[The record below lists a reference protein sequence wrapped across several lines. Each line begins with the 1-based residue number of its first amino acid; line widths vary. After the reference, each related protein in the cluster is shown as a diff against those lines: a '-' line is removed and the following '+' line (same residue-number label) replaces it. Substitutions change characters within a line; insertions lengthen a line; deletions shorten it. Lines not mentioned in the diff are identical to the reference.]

1 VLRRTTA
8 DLRWFLLALLCLITA
23 NALSVSRSGHWTS
36 PPLPQGDGPDYES
49 IAYSIANAQGF
60 QFAWS
65 EPSWQAP
72 YRESSLAN
80 EYTQFDRTDWPGPT
94 ASRPP
99 LLPTLIAGLYQV
111 LPRGPIAFAT
121 LRALSVLA
129 LSLAGA
135 IAVLTAR
142 TWTKQLI
149 LPNSFP
155 ARYAPDLAACL
166 TLLVAIA
173 DRTIKRYNSDFLTE
187 PYAALGISLFLLLLL
202 KTNLST
208 PSIKW
213 FALVGVWLAML
224 VLLRSMLIF
233 WLPLFLLAATFGTRS
248 TNNKGPLHWKPP
260 IILLATFLLCLAP
273 WWIRNCAVL
282 NAWMPLGGQGAA
294 SLRGGY
300 CDEAL
305 LDGGNWNPAPEQ
317 SIHQRLDQLPE
328 SKSWSATQREVAL
341 AKIATQETFEWAR
354 TNWKSLPYLAL
365 QRLTNHYGPFR
376 IDHLIWKIS
385 ALVGFLFLI
394 GSQPNQAK
402 WIAAILL
409 SDALS
414 IALLYET
421 GGRFLIP
428 IHPLLYALFAYGAVR
443 LALICIPNKQQS
455 L

>member
-1 VLRRTTA
+1 
-8 DLRWFLLALLCLITA
+8 
-23 NALSVSRSGHWTS
+23 
-36 PPLPQGDGPDYES
+36 
-49 IAYSIANAQGF
+49 
-60 QFAWS
+60 
-65 EPSWQAP
+65 
-72 YRESSLAN
+72 
-80 EYTQFDRTDWPGPT
+80 
-94 ASRPP
+94 
-99 LLPTLIAGLYQV
+99 
-111 LPRGPIAFAT
+111 
-121 LRALSVLA
+121 
-129 LSLAGA
+129 
-135 IAVLTAR
+135 
-142 TWTKQLI
+142 
-149 LPNSFP
+149 
-155 ARYAPDLAACL
+155 
-166 TLLVAIA
+166 
-173 DRTIKRYNSDFLTE
+173 
-187 PYAALGISLFLLLLL
+187 
-202 KTNLST
+202 
-208 PSIKW
+208 
-213 FALVGVWLAML
+213 
-224 VLLRSMLIF
+224 
-233 WLPLFLLAATFGTRS
+233 
-248 TNNKGPLHWKPP
+248 
-260 IILLATFLLCLAP
+260 
-273 WWIRNCAVL
+273 
-282 NAWMPLGGQGAA
+282 MPLGGQGAA

-328 SKSWSATQREVAL
+328 SKSWSAAQREVAL

-365 QRLTNHYGPFR
+365 QRLTTHYGPFR

-394 GSQPNQAK
+394 GSQPHQAK